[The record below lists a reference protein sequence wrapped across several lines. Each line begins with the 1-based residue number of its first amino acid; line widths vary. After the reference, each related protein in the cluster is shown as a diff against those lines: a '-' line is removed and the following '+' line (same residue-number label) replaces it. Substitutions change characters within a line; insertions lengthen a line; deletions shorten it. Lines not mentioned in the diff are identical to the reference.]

1 MKKWTNEEKRRFANA
16 VAGMCK
22 GVVSI
27 DEAVRIATSKGST
40 RGIVSPAEWALVSAH
55 VGTKSVKQCQDR
67 LQPEVKLRLA
77 RRARSTAPAEP
88 AQLPFLAAPWGVDV
102 SPYIGAPTGR
112 TVWRDGEAVR

>member
-1 MKKWTNEEKRRFANA
+1 MRWTKEEQRRLANA
-16 VAGMCK
+16 VAGMC
-22 GVVSI
+22 GSVGNF
-27 DEAVRIATSKGST
+27 DEAVSIATRKGST

-67 LQPEVKLRLA
+67 LQSVVKLERV
-77 RRARSTAPAEP
+77 RRARSTAPTEP

-112 TVWRDGEAVR
+112 VVWRHGEAV